1 MVQAQF
7 GTGLGCVRSLLPVA
21 HLVRVRV
28 RLWLR
33 LRLRLRLRDRGR
45 SGSG

>member
-1 MVQAQF
+1 MVQAQL

-33 LRLRLRLRDRGR
+33 VRLRVRDRGR
-45 SGSG
+45 PGSG